1 MPGPLSWTETRYRVS
16 EISPITITRS
26 GRMPASSHA
35 SSALSTASFT
45 VVRRAFAGL
54 SNPRRWRFFVKNS
67 LTEISRWRAARS
79 IAVSRTMGLD
89 ADAGLAAAALG
100 AAFLAAA
107 LGAAFLPAVLR
118 VSLTMAGLEAAFFAG
133 RSFFS
138 FRGISSS
145 WRFAMAL
152 LLFGRW
158 VLVLNRRESTRFTMP
173 AATYLLVASRCLA
186 LVPLPELR
194 VIVSVE
200 PRATPPE
207 PGGTGLATRLTPE
220 NIRAT
225 PS

>member
-1 MPGPLSWTETRYRVS
+1 
-16 EISPITITRS
+16 
-26 GRMPASSHA
+26 
-35 SSALSTASFT
+35 
-45 VVRRAFAGL
+45 
-54 SNPRRWRFFVKNS
+54 
-67 LTEISRWRAARS
+67 
-79 IAVSRTMGLD
+79 MGLD
-89 ADAGLAAAALG
+89 AGAGLAAAALG
-100 AAFLAAA
+100 AAFLAA
-107 LGAAFLPAVLR
+107 LGAAVLGAA
-118 VSLTMAGLEAAFFAG
+118 LTMAGLEAAFFAG

-138 FRGISSS
+138 FRGMSSS

-207 PGGTGLATRLTPE
+207 PGGTCLATRLTAE